1 LKQIHHWIGGRSE
14 GGSSDLTGPVFDP
27 SLGRQTGEVA
37 LADGEDLDRAVDLAK
52 AAADEW
58 RSCSLSNRTAVLF
71 RFHQLLDSHR
81 AELAEAITAEHG
93 KVLSDSMG
101 EVARGIENVE
111 FSCGVA
117 QQLKGEFSQQV
128 SAGIDVHTVLQPL
141 GVVAGITPFN
151 FPVMVPLWMM
161 ANAIACGNA
170 FVLKPSEKDPSPSIL
185 LARLLGEAGLPEGV
199 FTVVHGDKSL
209 VDLILRHR
217 AIDAVSFVGSTPVA
231 QHVYEVGTSSGKRVQ
246 ALGGAKNHMVVL
258 PDADI
263 ESAADA
269 AVSAGF
275 GSAGERCMAVSVVV
289 AVGAVADALVGAIAA
304 RIPAITVGPGA
315 DPHSE
320 MGPLVTDEHRS
331 RVKSYLEDTAFAGA
345 DLVVDGR
352 KAAIPADGF
361 FLGCSLIDRVRP
373 GMKVYDDEIFGP
385 VLSVVR
391 VDNYDEAISLVNA
404 NPYGNGVAL
413 FTRDGGAA
421 RRFEFD
427 IEVGMVGINVPV
439 PVPVGFYSF
448 GGWKSSL
455 FGDSPIYGP
464 EGIRFYTRQKV
475 VTTRWPDP
483 ASSAVDLG
491 FPQTR

>member
-1 LKQIHHWIGGRSE
+1 
-14 GGSSDLTGPVFDP
+14 
-27 SLGRQTGEVA
+27 
-37 LADGEDLDRAVDLAK
+37 
-52 AAADEW
+52 
-58 RSCSLSNRTAVLF
+58 
-71 RFHQLLDSHR
+71 
-81 AELAEAITAEHG
+81 
-93 KVLSDSMG
+93 
-101 EVARGIENVE
+101 
-111 FSCGVA
+111 
-117 QQLKGEFSQQV
+117 
-128 SAGIDVHTVLQPL
+128 
-141 GVVAGITPFN
+141 
-151 FPVMVPLWMM
+151 
-161 ANAIACGNA
+161 
-170 FVLKPSEKDPSPSIL
+170 
-185 LARLLGEAGLPEGV
+185 
-199 FTVVHGDKSL
+199 
-209 VDLILRHR
+209 
-217 AIDAVSFVGSTPVA
+217 
-231 QHVYEVGTSSGKRVQ
+231 VQ

-275 GSAGERCMAVSVVV
+275 GSAGERCMSVSVVV
-289 AVGAVADALVGAIAA
+289 AVGTIADALVEAIAA
-304 RIPAITVGPGA
+304 RIPAIAVGPGA

-320 MGPLVTDEHRS
+320 MGPLVTDEHRT
-331 RVKSYLEDTAFAGA
+331 RVRSYLEDTALEGA

-352 KAAIPADGF
+352 DAKIPPDGY

-391 VDNYDEAISLVNA
+391 VDNYDEAVSLVNA
-404 NPYGNGVAL
+404 NQYGNGVAL

-421 RRFEFD
+421 RSFEFD
-427 IEVGMVGINVPV
+427 VEVGMVGINVSV

-483 ASSAVDLG
+483 SSSAVDLG